1 MLICGIEFKSS
12 ENACCVG
19 GGGRGGGVT
28 VEERTKII
36 VFYRVPDNANFPG
49 KL

>member
-1 MLICGIEFKSS
+1 MLICGIELSLLKLHVVS
-12 ENACCVG
+12 
-19 GGGRGGGVT
+19 GRGEGVT

-36 VFYRVPDNANFPG
+36 VFYHVPDNANFPG